1 MIILLTIPVNLA
13 MLTERFSPQAVA
25 SVYEEDSRIYE
36 YTSAANP
43 RMLQVSPRFHQP
55 IQIIRRYFF
64 FRFDYSS
71 IIFYHRLT
79 GSCPRTPRLTSPV
92 WRHKNHSIR
101 SKSAHANSIPC
112 DFTKSN
118 GVILAHLRDR
128 ATRN

>member
-1 MIILLTIPVNLA
+1 MIIHPITPINLA
-13 MLTERFSPQAVA
+13 MLTERLSPQAVA

-43 RMLQVSPRFHQP
+43 RMLQVSPISHQS
-55 IQIIRRYFF
+55 IQIIRGYFSV
-64 FRFDYSS
+64 RSGSSS
-71 IIFYHRLT
+71 IICCHRLI

-112 DFTKSN
+112 DFTKSD

-128 ATRN
+128 AARN